1 MKKTYLIPTIKT
13 MRMAE
18 PLMDGATVSNSEI
31 GSGFEEGAKGMD
43 LEEDQAPL
51 FHIETKSVWEA

>member
-1 MKKTYLIPTIKT
+1 MKKTYLIPAIKA

-31 GSGFEEGAKGMD
+31 GDGFEEGAKDMD
-43 LEEDQAPL
+43 LGDDD
-51 FHIETKSVWEA
+51 FGSVFTRKNVWDD